1 MVIKLPNNNKAERQ
15 YIVDIIFSEFLGLK
29 FNIEFCDII
38 DYQIIINDNKELIVK
53 DSFFSKFID
62 NSYLSEKNIPD
73 RIKILNKSDFSVKN
87 NMPIIFGNNEIVI
100 SKNKIVCGVDI
111 FASSFF
117 MLSRWEEHVIKDRD
131 KNGRFADE
139 QSLAFKFGFY
149 KRAVVNEY
157 VELLWNMLV
166 HLGINQKRK
175 ERAYNLFLTHD
186 VDFFRRYD
194 SPKKLAKAVGGDLLK
209 RKSPKMAKETISTFQ
224 KIKSG
229 EEKDPYDTFDYLMN
243 ISENNNIKSHFY
255 FIPGKIGEADAQY
268 NINDNDVIETIKN
281 IKNRNHIV
289 GAHFGW
295 DSFNDKEKM
304 SIEQKRLAE
313 IIGDINESRQHFLR
327 FENPKTWKILEQNE
341 IKIDSTLGYT
351 SDIGF
356 RCGTCYEF
364 SVFDIIERK
373 KLNVKEYPLIAMDT
387 ALATATKRD
396 KEEFLSELYQINKT
410 VKSFNGNF
418 VFLWHQNNKALPE
431 WDFVSEEYEKI
442 IKNII

>member
-1 MVIKLPNNNKAERQ
+1 MLIKLPNNNKLERQ
-15 YIVDIIFSEFLGLK
+15 YIIDIIFSDFLDLK
-29 FNIEFCDII
+29 YSIEFCDIA
-38 DYQIIINDNKELIVK
+38 DYQVHIENKLLIIKDN
-53 DSFFSKFID
+53 FFSKHSD
-62 NSYLSEKNIPD
+62 NNYLSIKNIPD
-73 RIKILNKSDFSVKN
+73 RITKLSKSDFQIEN
-87 NMPIIFGNNEIVI
+87 NLPIIFGDNTIEMSENELI
-100 SKNKIVCGVDI
+100 CGLDI

-117 MLSRWEEHVIKDRD
+117 MLTRWEEYVIKAKDS
-131 KNGRFADE
+131 NGRFADE
-139 QSLAFKFGFY
+139 QSLAFQFGFY

-166 HLGINQKRK
+166 HFGFNQKRK
-175 ERAYNLFLTHD
+175 ERKYNLFLTHD

-194 SPKKLAKAVGGDLLK
+194 STKKLAKAIGGDLLK

-229 EEKDPYDTFDYLMN
+229 EVQDPYDTFGFLMD
-243 ISENNNIKSHFY
+243 ISDKNNIKSHFY
-255 FIPGKIGEADAQY
+255 FIPAKLGEADAQY
-268 NINDNDVIETIKN
+268 NIDDTEVIRTIERIYK
-281 IKNRNHIV
+281 REHIV

-295 DSFNDKEKM
+295 DSFNDNDKM
-304 SIEQKRLAE
+304 LIEQNRLAD

-327 FENPKTWKILEQNE
+327 FENPKTWQILEQNN

-373 KLNVKEYPLIAMDT
+373 KLNLKEYPLIVMDT
-387 ALATATKRD
+387 ALANSTKRN
-396 KEEFLSELYQINKT
+396 KEKFLSELYEINKT

-431 WDFVSEEYEKI
+431 WDFVSDEYE
-442 IKNII
+442 NIIENII

>member
-1 MVIKLPNNNKAERQ
+1 MLIKLPNNNKAERQ
-15 YIVDIIFSEFLGLK
+15 YIIDIVFSEFLDLEY
-29 FNIEFCDII
+29 NIEFCDVS
-38 DYQIIINDNKELIVK
+38 DYQIIINGNKDLVIK
-53 DSFFSKFID
+53 DSFFLDFND
-62 NSYLSEKNIPD
+62 TSYLAEKNIPKN
-73 RIKILNKSDFSVKN
+73 IKTLNKSEFQIKN
-87 NMPIIFGNNEIVI
+87 ELPIIFGNSETEI
-100 SKNKIVCGVDI
+100 SENKIVCDVDI

-117 MLSRWEEHVIKDRD
+117 MLSRWEEYVIKDRD

-166 HLGINQKRK
+166 YLGINQKRK
-175 ERAYNLFLTHD
+175 ERKYNLFLTHD

-194 SPKKLAKAVGGDLLK
+194 STKKLAKAVGGDLLK
-209 RKSPKMAKETISTFQ
+209 RKSTKMAKETISTFQ

-229 EEKDPYDTFDYLMN
+229 KEKDPYDTFDYL
-243 ISENNNIKSHFY
+243 IDVSEKNNIKSHFY

-281 IKNRNHIV
+281 IKNRKHNV

-295 DSFNDKEKM
+295 DSFNDTEKM
-304 SIEQKRLAE
+304 SIERKRLDD

-327 FENPKTWKILEQNE
+327 FENPKTWQILNENKIQ
-341 IKIDSTLGYT
+341 IDSTLGYT

-364 SVFDIIERK
+364 SVFDIVERK
-373 KLNVKEYPLIAMDT
+373 KLNLKEYPLIVMDT
-387 ALATATKRD
+387 ALANATKRN
-396 KEEFLSELYQINKT
+396 KKEFLANLYQINKI
-410 VKSFNGNF
+410 VKTFNGNF

-431 WDFVSEEYEKI
+431 WDFVSGEYEKI
-442 IKNII
+442 IENII